1 MHVHSLIIATLFPST
16 DRTIP
21 AVNYPNNVNRPN
33 TALQMSSAPSSSGP
47 VPVTAATTSPIS
59 TDPVS
64 IKPGTHS
71 SSSARPGPPPESSGS
86 RHPSRS
92 APSVASTSYH
102 FSSAAQQHSSPSTSS
117 LSRHS
122 SGPDHTCIQC
132 SQSAVKITLL
142 ERAERDLRNVSKSTE
157 ADLARHKK
165 LREQDQEKIKK
176 LETEVTTN
184 KTERGKQGKRIGD
197 LEKEAAAYRAEKE
210 QQERRITELE
220 SEAAA
225 YKAEKENQIKL
236 LQAEIDLADRD
247 KTIAL
252 QQLRLELSR
261 PAQDSTRPESTTSAS
276 ASPSWTTSACD
287 LTSAAQPSPHQNG
300 PRPLPHR
307 YGPRPQPHRSG
318 PRSQPHRFGPV
329 ESAGLGVRG

>member
-1 MHVHSLIIATLFPST
+1 
-16 DRTIP
+16 
-21 AVNYPNNVNRPN
+21 
-33 TALQMSSAPSSSGP
+33 
-47 VPVTAATTSPIS
+47 
-59 TDPVS
+59 
-64 IKPGTHS
+64 
-71 SSSARPGPPPESSGS
+71 
-86 RHPSRS
+86 
-92 APSVASTSYH
+92 
-102 FSSAAQQHSSPSTSS
+102 
-117 LSRHS
+117 
-122 SGPDHTCIQC
+122 
-132 SQSAVKITLL
+132 
-142 ERAERDLRNVSKSTE
+142 VSKSTE

-261 PAQDSTRPESTTSAS
+261 PAQDSIRPESTTSAS
-276 ASPSWTTSACD
+276 ALPLWTTSACD

-318 PRSQPHRFGPV
+318 PRS
-329 ESAGLGVRG
+329 